1 MRQGLVLGARRQ
13 REAAMTDDVSA
24 WRQSGTLY
32 VWRYAAP
39 GRSRRGWHFSADPS
53 GCASVV
59 DLIAR
64 MTTAAVACRRT
75 LSLGHVSADI
85 WGVPNFGPPQADRFE
100 KLRIAYLPA
109 ASDLS
114 LVDDDGRLDLTF
126 GGTRAGGP
134 EGSVCRCWHRRRR
147 FWHRH
152 VRQEKR
158 GNVDV
163 LVDAVHQLS

>member
-1 MRQGLVLGARRQ
+1 
-13 REAAMTDDVSA
+13 MTDDVSA

-59 DLIAR
+59 DLIDR
-64 MTTAAVACRRT
+64 MTTAAVACHRT

-100 KLRIAYLPA
+100 KVRIAYLPA

-114 LVDDDGRLDLTF
+114 LVDNDGSLDLTI
-126 GGTRAGGP
+126 GGTRAGDLKAA
-134 EGSVCRCWHRRRR
+134 
-147 FWHRH
+147 F
-152 VRQEKR
+152 
-158 GNVDV
+158 VDV
-163 LVDAVHQLS
+163 GIGDGDFGIGTSERKNAETWMFWWMPRINCHDGKRL